1 MTPADLLIN
10 TTNVGMKT
18 GDPLLIDPSFM
29 HKGMLVYD
37 VIYSPLETD
46 LLGFARKQGAATAN
60 GLGMLF
66 YQGVLAF
73 RHWANTE
80 LDEHVKKIMR
90 RSLKEKVGHGF

>member
-1 MTPADLLIN
+1 
-10 TTNVGMKT
+10 MKT
-18 GDPLLIDPSFM
+18 TDPLLIDPEFL

-46 LLGFARKQGAATAN
+46 LLREARGQGARTAN

-73 RHWANTE
+73 WHWADVE
-80 LDEHVKKIMR
+80 LDERVKKIMR
-90 RSLKEKVGHGF
+90 KSLERKEDSPWMLTVY